1 MACLGMQDW
10 TRSRISPHKARL
22 WRSLNAGVSRFNR
35 LSADDRL
42 ALGGRCQA
50 DLVNAFILA
59 EARKEFDGVKGS
71 EFVDRNNTTY
81 HSLNGCVLWYK
92 QLNEDR
98 MPSNIPTLSADQM
111 MQGQFDFMPNKL
123 LMVVGFELDTFK
135 SKLKS
140 VDLMRFGP
148 GRRVEFVIEL
158 AEVEVQP
165 RVVQMPPKGQ
175 PATAPRRTRIALRN
189 GFEQKAFVSGNE

>member
-1 MACLGMQDW
+1 MAMLGMQEW
-10 TRSRISPHKARL
+10 TKNRLSPHKARL
-22 WRSLNAGVSRFNR
+22 WRSLKAGISRFKR

-42 ALGGRCQA
+42 VFGGRCQA
-50 DLVNAFILA
+50 DVLNAFILA
-59 EARKEFDGVKGS
+59 EARREFDGVKGS

-98 MPSNIPTLSADQM
+98 MPSNIPTLAVDQM
-111 MQGQFDFMPNKL
+111 MQGQFDFMPTKL

-135 SKLKS
+135 SNLKS

-148 GRRVEFVIEL
+148 GRRIEFVIEL
-158 AEVEVQP
+158 AEIEVQP
-165 RVVQMPPKGQ
+165 RVVQMQPKNQ
-175 PATAPRRTRIALRN
+175 PVAPRRTKIALRN
-189 GFEQKAFVSGNE
+189 GFEQKALVSGNE

>member
-1 MACLGMQDW
+1 MTRIGTQDW
-10 TRSRISPHKARL
+10 TKSRLSPYKGRL
-22 WRSLNAGVSRFNR
+22 WRCLKSGISRFNR
-35 LSADDRL
+35 LSPDDRL
-42 ALGGRCQA
+42 TFGGRCQS
-50 DLVNAFILA
+50 DVLNAFILA
-59 EARKEFDGVKGS
+59 EARREFDGVKSS

-98 MPSNIPTLSADQM
+98 MPSNIPTLSVDQM

-123 LMVVGFELDTFK
+123 LMVVGFELDAFK

-148 GRRVEFVIEL
+148 GRRIDFIIEL

-165 RVVQMPPKGQ
+165 RVVQMLPKSQ
-175 PATAPRRTRIALRN
+175 PAPRRRTKIALRN
-189 GFEQKAFVSGNE
+189 GFEQKALVSGNE